1 MLQHPS
7 RFVTS
12 SSAITLIT
20 ALVIVLTA
28 CESESESSASRSIR
42 TVWAETVR
50 PASQMQDRTFSG
62 TLRAPLETNL
72 SFRVPGQV
80 TDVFVDVG
88 TAVEAGDRLARLD
101 PEDYRLEVEAARASY
116 REAKAAAENARA
128 EMKRVRS
135 LYADDNTSLSA
146 YDRAK
151 TQLATTENRA
161 EAAERKLQLAKKR
174 LGYTVLTAPESG
186 SIGRKFVQEGEN
198 VRSGQPVV
206 RLTGG
211 EGLEVQVQIPEDLIS
226 RIEVGRSATV
236 VSPMRPDSSFH
247 ATVTEVAS
255 APGGSRPTYP
265 VVVALD
271 EAAPG
276 LRSGMT
282 ARVAFDGRTQ
292 QRIVVPPE
300 AVGSDGTTPFVFV
313 VESSERADSTAADGT
328 IARRRIETGALT
340 PEGLVVTNGLSAG
353 DRVVT
358 AGGSSLRSGTPVRIS
373 RLLSDTR

>member
-1 MLQHPS
+1 
-7 RFVTS
+7 
-12 SSAITLIT
+12 
-20 ALVIVLTA
+20 
-28 CESESESSASRSIR
+28 
-42 TVWAETVR
+42 
-50 PASQMQDRTFSG
+50 
-62 TLRAPLETNL
+62 
-72 SFRVPGQV
+72 
-80 TDVFVDVG
+80 
-88 TAVEAGDRLARLD
+88 
-101 PEDYRLEVEAARASY
+101 
-116 REAKAAAENARA
+116 
-128 EMKRVRS
+128 
-135 LYADDNTSLSA
+135 
-146 YDRAK
+146 
-151 TQLATTENRA
+151 
-161 EAAERKLQLAKKR
+161 
-174 LGYTVLTAPESG
+174 VLTAPESG